1 MNILTAAM
9 DSQMQAL
16 EQRLTDKF
24 TKQKSSKREPTTIEK
39 YFTDEP
45 PVDWNEDTQ
54 PAESQVSQ
62 ETKHKNKKGHVE
74 VEAESQRPKK
84 TRRQVKEQ

>member
-1 MNILTAAM
+1 M

-16 EQRLTDKF
+16 ERRLTDKF
-24 TKQKSSKREPTTIEK
+24 IEQKSSEREPTEIE
-39 YFTDEP
+39 E
-45 PVDWNEDTQ
+45 DWNEDTQ

-62 ETKHKNKKGHVE
+62 ETEHKKKKGDVE

-84 TRRQVKEQ
+84 TRRQVRDQ